1 MTLQKA
7 YHILSRIGLCKTKS
21 QFSIEWLGA
30 SKSYL
35 TSMEARQRQPNLL
48 VLTGLTARLELLADR
63 VAADPRYNEQARL
76 LGRLV
81 DDLWDEMRA
90 RALSSASKRRPSR
103 NAGEGAP
110 VLVAAAAT
118 PVALR
123 PYHPR
128 G

>member
-7 YHILSRIGLCKTKS
+7 YHILNRYGLCNTKS

-48 VLTGLTARLELLADR
+48 VLTGLAARLELLADR
-63 VAADPRYNEQARL
+63 VAADPRYDEQARML
-76 LGRLV
+76 ARLV
-81 DDLWDEMRA
+81 DDLWDELRS
-90 RALSSASKRRPSR
+90 RALSSTPKCRPSR
-103 NAGEGAP
+103 NAGECVP
-110 VLVAAAAT
+110 VRRRAAAT
-118 PVALR
+118 AVATHSL
-123 PYHPR
+123 HPL